1 MDPES
6 EKGRKDGGAAWEG
19 EVIVL
24 EETYQRDLNHNY
36 MIVKAKKQEYE
47 GFSERIFQE
56 NQIPGF
62 LPCQFRSFDGC
73 LYFYYEISAKQSL
86 AQLFRKRKLAKEE
99 LLRIITGL
107 RDSQQMAEAFLLD
120 FRKVLLLPQ
129 YLYTDFNVTRL
140 YVCYYPDCQE
150 ENSLEALGN
159 FILENVDYQDQGTVE
174 LAYSFHR
181 EIMEENVSLEYL
193 VESITEGKKIFIK
206 EENRIELQEAARKQT
221 SANISDDVI
230 LKPIEDGTESIKNQV
245 YEDNGNS
252 LQGLRKILRTFIKK
266 ITAFKLPLGFA
277 REEEQKRYEV
287 ELDIE
292 EEPYTAYA
300 QPVEATQFFSGE
312 EIELHYLYY
321 QGNEKHS
328 NFTLEVFPFVIGKGE
343 KGIDGRIINPLV
355 SRIHSQVDYVDK
367 SYYLTDLN
375 STNGTYLNGQR
386 LEPRQQI
393 KLTPGDYIQ
402 FARVPYLFQ

>member
-1 MDPES
+1 M
-6 EKGRKDGGAAWEG
+6 
-19 EVIVL
+19 L

-47 GFSERIFQE
+47 GFSDRIFQE

-62 LPCQFRSFDGC
+62 LSCQFRSFDGC
-73 LYFYYEISAKQSL
+73 LYFYYEISGKQSL
-86 AQLFRKRKLAKEE
+86 AQLFHKRKLTKEE

-107 RDSQQMAEAFLLD
+107 RDNQKMTEVFLLD
-120 FRKVLLLPQ
+120 FKKVLLLPQ
-129 YLYTDFNVTRL
+129 YLYTDFNATHL
-140 YVCYYPDCQE
+140 YSCYYPDCQE
-150 ENSLEALGN
+150 ETSLEALGN
-159 FILENVDYQDQGTVE
+159 FILENVDYQDQKAVE

-181 EIMEENVSLEYL
+181 EIMAENVSLEQL
-193 VESITEGKKIFIK
+193 VEHITEEKKNDKIK
-206 EENRIELQEAARKQT
+206 VENERATLHEGTGEQVFE
-221 SANISDDVI
+221 NISSDDI
-230 LKPIEDGTESIKNQV
+230 LKDSEYEREMIKNQV
-245 YEDNGNS
+245 LEEDDNRIQGFRRL
-252 LQGLRKILRTFIKK
+252 LQTFIKK
-266 ITAFKLPLGFA
+266 IKEYKLPLRFTK
-277 REEEQKRYEV
+277 ETEQNRYEV

-300 QPVEATQFFSGE
+300 EPVEATQFFSGE
-312 EIELHYLYY
+312 EIEIHGLYY
-321 QGNEKHS
+321 QGSEKHS

-343 KGIDGRIINPLV
+343 KGIDGRIVNPLV

-386 LEPRQQI
+386 LEPHQQI
-393 KLTPGDYIQ
+393 KLTPGDCIQ

>member
-1 MDPES
+1 M
-6 EKGRKDGGAAWEG
+6 
-19 EVIVL
+19 L

-47 GFSERIFQE
+47 GFSDRIFQE

-62 LPCQFRSFDGC
+62 LSCQFRSFDGC
-73 LYFYYEISAKQSL
+73 LYFYYEISGKQSL
-86 AQLFRKRKLAKEE
+86 AQLFHKRKLAKEE
-99 LLRIITGL
+99 LLRIIIGL
-107 RDSQQMAEAFLLD
+107 RDNQKMTEAFLLD

-129 YLYTDFNVTRL
+129 YLYTDFNATHL
-140 YVCYYPDCQE
+140 YFCYYPDCQE

-159 FILENVDYQDQGTVE
+159 FILENVDYQDQKAVE

-181 EIMEENVSLEYL
+181 EIMEENVSLEQL
-193 VESITEGKKIFIK
+193 VEHITEEKKNDTIK
-206 EENRIELQEAARKQT
+206 VENEKAALHEGEGAGEQV
-221 SANISDDVI
+221 SDNISHDDI
-230 LKPIEDGTESIKNQV
+230 FGNSEYEREMIKNQV
-245 YEDNGNS
+245 LEEDDNRIQGFRRL
-252 LQGLRKILRTFIKK
+252 LQTFIKK
-266 ITAFKLPLGFA
+266 IKEYKLPLRFTK
-277 REEEQKRYEV
+277 ETEQNRYEV

-300 QPVEATQFFSGE
+300 EPVEATQFFSGE
-312 EIELHYLYY
+312 EIEIHGLYY
-321 QGNEKHS
+321 QGSEKYS

-343 KGIDGRIINPLV
+343 KGIDGRIVNPLV

-386 LEPRQQI
+386 LEPHQKI

>member
-1 MDPES
+1 M
-6 EKGRKDGGAAWEG
+6 
-19 EVIVL
+19 L

-47 GFSERIFQE
+47 GFSDRIFQE

-62 LPCQFRSFDGC
+62 LSCQFRSFDGC
-73 LYFYYEISAKQSL
+73 LYFYYEISGKQSL
-86 AQLFRKRKLAKEE
+86 AQLFHKRKLTKEE

-107 RDSQQMAEAFLLD
+107 RDNQKMTEVFLLD
-120 FRKVLLLPQ
+120 FKKVLLLPQ
-129 YLYTDFNVTRL
+129 YLYTDFNATHL
-140 YVCYYPDCQE
+140 YSCYYPDCQE
-150 ENSLEALGN
+150 ETSLEALGN
-159 FILENVDYQDQGTVE
+159 FILENVDYQDQKAVE

-181 EIMEENVSLEYL
+181 EIMAENVSLEQL
-193 VESITEGKKIFIK
+193 VEHITEEKKNDKIK
-206 EENRIELQEAARKQT
+206 VENEKSVLHEGVGEQVFEDISSDDILKDSEYEREMIKKQVLEEDDNRIQGFRRLLQ
-221 SANISDDVI
+221 
-230 LKPIEDGTESIKNQV
+230 
-245 YEDNGNS
+245 
-252 LQGLRKILRTFIKK
+252 TFIKK
-266 ITAFKLPLGFA
+266 IKEYKLPLRFTK
-277 REEEQKRYEV
+277 ETEQNRYEV

-300 QPVEATQFFSGE
+300 EPVEATQFFSGE
-312 EIELHYLYY
+312 EIEIHGLYY
-321 QGNEKHS
+321 QGSEKHS

-343 KGIDGRIINPLV
+343 KGIDGRIVNPLV

-386 LEPRQQI
+386 LEPHQQI
-393 KLTPGDYIQ
+393 KLTPGDCIQ